1 MTILLIASLASTVPL
16 IGIWLGDSRRARD
29 TVPVWAS

>member
-16 IGIWLGDSRRARD
+16 VGIWLGDAHGQRGRS
-29 TVPVWAS
+29 